1 MDTRVSLAGPAVGW
15 FDRELLHQAN
25 LETVDDRTGRVVAVC
40 VDGLLPPTTMDL
52 DLVQA
57 ISAAVGRCVVV
68 PVVPAESVETAV
80 TVDVGWRRTVA
91 EHIPVIASTDPALP
105 DVLEQIAAGAANPV
119 SPSPAD
125 ARRLLVSRSLAEE
138 RSFRAR
144 QTEQEQ
150 RRVTALRG
158 EAVVDALGSIAPEP
172 SRMSAADLDQ
182 ASKDAAEGLRVR
194 LDLDAA
200 PHCPPPEK
208 PPRSRDLTDLAVGA
222 LTCGA
227 ALGLGRLVEGP
238 VRSLGVPDPVPVIVS
253 VLIAIALT
261 AVVVSARRRQR
272 RAAVQ
277 TRWAATHISRL
288 RRQWQR
294 EIEEHG
300 TSVTMISSWRAEFL
314 ASEGAAVD
322 SRAVATD
329 HGRAG

>member
-1 MDTRVSLAGPAVGW
+1 MATRVSLAGPAVGW
-15 FDRELLHQAN
+15 FDREPLHQAN

-52 DLVQA
+52 DLVQV

-68 PVVPAESVETAV
+68 PVVPAEPVNAE
-80 TVDVGWRRTVA
+80 WRRTIA

-150 RRVTALRG
+150 RRVIALRG
-158 EAVVDALGSIAPEP
+158 EAVVDALGSVAPEP

-200 PHCPPPEK
+200 PHCPPPEN

-238 VRSLGVPDPVPVIVS
+238 VRSIGVPDPVPVIVS

-261 AVVVSARRRQR
+261 AVVVMARRRQR
-272 RAAVQ
+272 RVAVQ